1 MRLLQLDARAGLLE
15 LALQLLALLAVEA
28 LLDGLRSLVHERL
41 RLLEAEAGG
50 GADDLDHLDLL
61 LAGAGQD
68 DVDGRRLL
76 LRGGA
81 VSGARGGRRRG
92 GDRRGGHAELLL
104 ERLDQLGQL
113 EYRHLLDLIDQLCSS
128 GHGPSLFRLVALG
141 GLVSFISLSPV
152 TLRLRGSLVRRGLL
166 GGRLLRVRRLLR
178 RCVLRRRLL
187 RGSLRRRLVAAHQT
201 LVADLAE

>member
-68 DVDGRRLL
+68 DVDGRRL
-76 LRGGA
+76 RRPRRP
-81 VSGARGGRRRG
+81 VPRRRPPWRT
-92 GDRRGGHAELLL
+92 RRTPPRA
-104 ERLDQLGQL
+104 
-113 EYRHLLDLIDQLCSS
+113 
-128 GHGPSLFRLVALG
+128 P
-141 GLVSFISLSPV
+141 
-152 TLRLRGSLVRRGLL
+152 
-166 GGRLLRVRRLLR
+166 
-178 RCVLRRRLL
+178 
-187 RGSLRRRLVAAHQT
+187 
-201 LVADLAE
+201 